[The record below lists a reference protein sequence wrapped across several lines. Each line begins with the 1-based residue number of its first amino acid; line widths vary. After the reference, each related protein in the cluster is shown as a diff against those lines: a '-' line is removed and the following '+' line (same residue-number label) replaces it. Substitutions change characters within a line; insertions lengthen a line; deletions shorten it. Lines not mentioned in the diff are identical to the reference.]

1 VPFFFF
7 RIGWLRQRFYVAKG
21 LRRAQAI
28 QTLRAHVARWRGFGH
43 LAMISNNVF
52 SINCVDT
59 WPAI

>member
-1 VPFFFF
+1 VPSSF
-7 RIGWLRQRFYVAKG
+7 RIGWLRQRFYVAKE